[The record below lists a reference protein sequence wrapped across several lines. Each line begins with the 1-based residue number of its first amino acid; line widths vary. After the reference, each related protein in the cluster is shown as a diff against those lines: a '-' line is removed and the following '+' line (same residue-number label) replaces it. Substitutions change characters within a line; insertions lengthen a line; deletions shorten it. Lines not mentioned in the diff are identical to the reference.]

1 MDQIIAGFASSAL
14 TVFSLQGLVVIG
26 LGVAFGVVAGAIPG
40 IGSALML
47 TLALPFTFEM
57 PPLLGLSLLASIWT
71 GSQYSSSIPAILINT
86 PAAASSVPTTIDGYK
101 LHQMG
106 RGGEALGV
114 SLITGFIGGMAATIV
129 LTLVVIPLGQ
139 FALAFGPSEYFAVA
153 LLGLAAVSS
162 MADRSFIKTI
172 LSAILGL
179 AVGTIGMDLF
189 TGAKRFT
196 FGVQEL
202 TDGVPLIPAI
212 IGLFAL
218 SEVAIQAER
227 LRSQH
232 MTDGAKRVVLPSLKM
247 LRWLSPVTA
256 LSTVIGIIVG
266 IMPGAGGSVA
276 SFVSYSEG
284 RKVAHE
290 PENFGKGS
298 LEGVAAAETSN
309 NAVVAGDLAPTLA
322 LGVPGSVPAAIMM
335 SALLV
340 EGIWPGP
347 MLFSQNPDVV
357 YGLFIALAVA
367 NVFMV
372 ICGIAVQPLALRAAS
387 IRAQV
392 LLPAIVAI
400 VLTGAFAST
409 DSLFGV
415 YVALAFGVLGYVMR
429 KLDFSCGA
437 AVLGLVLGPI
447 FETSLRRSLG
457 LSHGDP
463 SIFFT
468 QPISLTLILISLL
481 LFSMPMIRRIAA
493 WRRRRRQARTT

>member
-1 MDQIIAGFASSAL
+1 MEQIVAGFASSAPA
-14 TVFSLQGLVVIG
+14 VFSLHGLLVIG

-57 PPLLGLSLLASIWT
+57 SPLLGLSLLASIWT

-86 PAAASSVPTTIDGYK
+86 PAAASSVPTTIDGYR

-114 SLITGFIGGMAATIV
+114 SLITGFIGGLAATIV
-129 LTLVVIPLGQ
+129 LTLIVIPLGQ
-139 FALAFGPSEYFAVA
+139 FALAFGPAEYFGVA

-162 MADRSFIKTI
+162 MADRSFIKTV
-172 LSAILGL
+172 LSVVFGL
-179 AVGTIGMDLF
+179 AVGTIGMDFF
-189 TGAKRFT
+189 TGARRFT
-196 FGVQEL
+196 FGVAEL
-202 TDGVPLIPAI
+202 IDGVPLIPAI

-218 SEVAIQAER
+218 SEVAMQAER
-227 LRSQH
+227 LQNPQVSA
-232 MTDGAKRVVLPSLKM
+232 GAKRVVLPSLAT
-247 LRWLSPVTA
+247 LRWLAPVTG

-284 RKVAHE
+284 RKVARD
-290 PENFGKGS
+290 PETYGKGS

-347 MLFSQNPDVV
+347 MLFSQSPDVV

-372 ICGIAVQPLALRAAS
+372 ICGILVQPLALQAAG
-387 IRAQV
+387 IPAPL
-392 LLPAIVAI
+392 LLPGIVAI

-415 YVALAFGVLGYVMR
+415 HIALVFGGLGYVMR

-447 FETSLRRSLG
+447 FETSLRRALG

-468 QPISLTLILISLL
+468 QPISLTLILIALL
-481 LFSMPMIRRIAA
+481 LFFMPLLRRLLAL
-493 WRRRRRQARTT
+493 WRRRRRTGSA